1 MLLEDLMSMSQ
12 KAEVSTEFIVF
23 FGILL
28 LFFVF
33 FVGIIGMKN
42 NDINESTVYASA
54 NNILDTVVN
63 EINTASRIDG
73 YHREFFIPES
83 LPNGETYNITYNTN
97 LRMVKIEWDQGR
109 NIIGNIETENVVGNV
124 SAGYNRIKNVN
135 GEVNI
140 SAS

>member
-1 MLLEDLMSMSQ
+1 MSTLR
-12 KAEVSTEFIVF
+12 KAESSIEFMSF
-23 FGILL
+23 MGILL
-28 LFFVF
+28 VFFVF
-33 FVGIIGMKN
+33 FVGIIGMSN
-42 NDINESTVYASA
+42 SDIGESTVYTSA
-54 NNILDTVVN
+54 NNILNTVVN

-83 LPNGETYNITYNTN
+83 LSDGEAYNITCNTN

-109 NIIGNIETENVVGNV
+109 NIIENIETENVNGNV
-124 SAGYNRIKNVN
+124 SAGYNRIENVN